1 MLPVNRVC
9 STRIWSQVSPLL
21 LAGLYSTLS
30 HFLVS
35 ELYST
40 AVHCDTFTGVW
51 ASLQCS
57 PLLWHICWCLG
68 GGHCCTKGVG
78 TISAS
83 SLPTAVYFTTLPFTT
98 FCFFDQRSVCTV
110 SRISSNFP
118 LFQPF
123 RSLNTATAAAD
134 QSKVRTF
141 QWETLCNP
149 FQHFSTLFN
158 TLQHFCHLKS
168 LTGKSLNVEPV
179 LSFLWH
185 TLLFVVTFNAELGV
199 LDCIVSNLSYLW
211 PACGACATTKPTNST
226 GDGGFEGDLGS
237 SQTNWISSSE
247 VFEEREKG
255 KLKTALTRR
264 HATSPHRI
272 PKRHPFSNILWC
284 FHGFW
289 FLKARPLFRR
299 HQPAAPG

>member
-21 LAGLYSTLS
+21 LAGLCSTVS

-35 ELYST
+35 ELRFT
-40 AVHCDTFTGVW
+40 AVHYCDTFTGVW
-51 ASLQCS
+51 GADTAAQRELGQSQPHLCPPQSISLLYPLLLFASLTS
-57 PLLWHICWCLG
+57 VAFALFLESVHI
-68 GGHCCTKGVG
+68 
-78 TISAS
+78 
-83 SLPTAVYFTTLPFTT
+83 
-98 FCFFDQRSVCTV
+98 
-110 SRISSNFP
+110 P

-123 RSLNTATAAAD
+123 RSLNTAAAATD
-134 QSKVRTF
+134 QSKVKTF
-141 QWETLCNP
+141 QWE
-149 FQHFSTLFN
+149 TLFN

-168 LTGKSLNVEPV
+168 LTGKSLNV

-185 TLLFVVTFNAELGV
+185 TLLFVATFNAELGV

-226 GDGGFEGDLGS
+226 GDWGFEGDLGS

-247 VFEEREKG
+247 VFEERKKG
-255 KLKTALTRR
+255 KLQDSLATRQ
-264 HATSPHRI
+264 ATSPHRI
-272 PKRHPFSNILWC
+272 PKSNPFSNILWC
-284 FHGFW
+284 FDGFW